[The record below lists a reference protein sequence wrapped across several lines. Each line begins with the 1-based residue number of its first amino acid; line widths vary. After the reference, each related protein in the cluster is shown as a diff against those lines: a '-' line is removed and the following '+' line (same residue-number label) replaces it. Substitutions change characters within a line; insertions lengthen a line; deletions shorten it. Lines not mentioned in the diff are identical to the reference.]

1 MKLLL
6 IYCPKI
12 LSLKLKND
20 EITNISQNSITLKEL
35 RIKIYFKK
43 IFKVISKEYFFY
55 IAWKDWKFQFS
66 IAIDTDENKNIF
78 EFWDFLLCKLS
89 KK

>member
-43 IFKVISKEYFFY
+43 IFKLISKRYFLY
-55 IAWKDWKFQFS
+55 IAWKDLKLKFS
-66 IAIDTDENKNIF
+66 IVIDIDENKNIF